1 MSQLETILKGA
12 KDLFLQRGF
21 KSVTMDQIA
30 SELAIS
36 KKTIYIHC
44 KNKVDL
50 IHQLLVMH
58 FEQEKNNCLLLH
70 SKHENAIDAII
81 AIQKYNCES
90 LRHLHPIALIEL
102 QKYYETCWNVFLDY
116 KNQFV
121 YSEVIKNLK
130 KGKEQGFYRHDLND
144 QFIAMIHV
152 RNIENIFQ
160 IAFDTKKANVMELF
174 REYFVYHLRGTLTE
188 KGLKHLNTIEL

>member
-1 MSQLETILKGA
+1 MSQLETILTRA
-12 KDLFLQRGF
+12 KDLFQQKGF

-36 KKTIYIHC
+36 KKTIYVHC
-44 KNKVDL
+44 KNKTDL

-58 FEQEKNNCLLLH
+58 FAQEKSNCLLLH
-70 SKHENAIDAII
+70 AKHENAIDAII

-102 QKYYETCWNVFLDY
+102 QKYYISCWNVFLDY

-121 YSEVIKNLK
+121 FSEVVKNLR
-130 KGKEQGFYRHDLND
+130 KGKEQGYYRHDMDD
-144 QFIAMIHV
+144 QLIAMIHV

-160 IAFDTKKANVMELF
+160 IAFETKKTNVMELF